1 MLFRHAIYAFT
12 SLIVLLWGLP
22 APAAAADDLA
32 ARKLAKENNCFR
44 CHAVEREKDGPA
56 WSSIGSKYRQKP
68 DGEEKLLKHLT
79 SAPKIKLREQGIEEE
94 HKIAKFRDEAQLRN
108 LVEWILSL

>member
-1 MLFRHAIYAFT
+1 MPLRHAL
-12 SLIVLLWGLP
+12 SLIVLVGTLSGP
-22 APAAAADDLA
+22 ASAADDLA

-56 WSSIGSKYRQKP
+56 WSSISSKYRQKP
-68 DGEEKLLKHLT
+68 DGEEKLLKHLV
-79 SAPKIKLREQGIEEE
+79 SAPKIKLLEQGIEEE